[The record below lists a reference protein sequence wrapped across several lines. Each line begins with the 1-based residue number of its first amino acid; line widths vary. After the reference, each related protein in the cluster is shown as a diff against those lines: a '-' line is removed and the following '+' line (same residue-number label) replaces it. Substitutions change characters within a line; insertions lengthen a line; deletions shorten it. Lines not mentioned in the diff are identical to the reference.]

1 MEQIHN
7 AKLTAAEIAEIW
19 STYLNDSMLY
29 CVLQHFFKTVK
40 DPEIASVIQQGMA
53 MSEAHLPQLKV
64 FFNSENWPVAKGF
77 TEADVNLDAPRL
89 FSDTFMLYYMQQ
101 AGTLGMNA
109 YSMAIA
115 ASVRPDIYGFFS
127 TCMTETMD
135 LHKKASDLLL
145 EKGLMIRSP
154 YLDPPKGIDFVTNQN
169 FLGGW
174 FGENRPLAALEI
186 LNLHANVQRNS
197 LGKSLMMAF
206 SQAAGT
212 EKIRKFMTQGKEIA
226 AKHVEVFSSK
236 LNQGDLPASVT
247 WDTEVTDSTVSP
259 FSDKLM
265 MYHTTGL
272 IALSMAYYGAAMST
286 SLRKDITTDYTRLTA
301 EIAKY
306 SLEGA
311 KITIDNGWLE
321 EPPKALDRDQLAKSK
336 E

>member
-1 MEQIHN
+1 METIHN
-7 AKLTAAEIAEIW
+7 AKLTAAELAEIW
-19 STYLNDSMLY
+19 AAYQNDTMLS
-29 CVLQHFFKTVK
+29 CVLQYFLKTVE
-40 DPEIASVIQQGMA
+40 DPDISLLIQQGMD
-53 MSEAHLPQLKV
+53 MPESHLPQLTD
-64 FFNSENWPVAKGF
+64 FFNGENWPVPKGF
-77 TEADVNLDAPRL
+77 TESDVNLDAPRL

-101 AGTLGMNA
+101 MGALGMNA
-109 YSMAIA
+109 YSLGIST
-115 ASVRPDIYGFFS
+115 SVRPDVHAFFS
-127 TCMTETMD
+127 TCMTEAMN
-135 LHKKASDLLL
+135 LHEKANNLLL

-154 YLDPPKGIDFVTNQN
+154 YLEPPKSIDFVTNKK

-174 FGENRPLAALEI
+174 FGENRPLVALEI

-197 LGKSLMMAF
+197 LGKALMMAF
-206 SQAAGT
+206 SQVAGT
-212 EKIRKFMTQGKEIA
+212 EEIRKFMTQGKNIA
-226 AKHVEVFSSK
+226 AKQIEVFSSK

-259 FSDKLM
+259 FSDKLI

-272 IALSMAYYGAAMST
+272 VGLSMAYYGQAMST

-301 EIAKY
+301 ETGKY

-321 EPPKALDRDQLAKSK
+321 EPPQALDRDQLAKNK